1 MKTNNE
7 KSSSYSIS
15 RQAMAFR
22 IAPLAGTLAL
32 VGSSLAMFGSGTL
45 LAGAAPISPVT
56 ATSSPSPSNPA
67 TSATTTSDV
76 VVPNGVCRGSIQARG
91 GNGEWGNEG
100 GGRDTGGGG
109 DGAIITAAYD
119 MTPGQTVN
127 VRRHAGG
134 PVQDNGNNGGQ
145 GGDAIEVRVNGT
157 MRVFA
162 GGGGGGGNNSDDT
175 GDDPSWGRGGNAG
188 LPTSPATASAGGGRA
203 GNNNGPTGSVGG
215 GGDGDNG
222 SGGNGGT
229 TAVGNGGGASGNG
242 GANGAAGS
250 GNYGGQGGAGDQDGF
265 IVGEGGAGGSGGAGF
280 FGGGGGGGGN
290 DALGDGND
298 DVAGGG
304 GGGSST
310 VSNTGLL
317 TGTRSEV
324 TGSVNYGATGV
335 ASSANAGD
343 KNPVDNN
350 VGSTITWRPCNYEL
364 GVGKT
369 ASATSRTP
377 GSPLSWTIR
386 VTNNGPDNMSTNT
399 AAVPGAGVPTDRD
412 TVVVMLLCCVKRRF
426 GF

>member
-157 MRVFA
+157 MRVLPAVEAAEATTQTIRAMTRA
-162 GGGGGGGNNSDDT
+162 GVGAATLVCQPPQRLQALVVVALETTTVRQDQLAAAEMVT
-175 GDDPSWGRGGNAG
+175 MARAATVAPQPWATVAAH
-188 LPTSPATASAGGGRA
+188 LATAVPTAQPAPATMADKAELE
-203 GNNNGPTGSVGG
+203 
-215 GGDGDNG
+215 
-222 SGGNGGT
+222 
-229 TAVGNGGGASGNG
+229 
-242 GANGAAGS
+242 
-250 GNYGGQGGAGDQDGF
+250 
-265 IVGEGGAGGSGGAGF
+265 IKM
-280 FGGGGGGGGN
+280 
-290 DALGDGND
+290 
-298 DVAGGG
+298 
-304 GGGSST
+304 
-310 VSNTGLL
+310 
-317 TGTRSEV
+317 
-324 TGSVNYGATGV
+324 
-335 ASSANAGD
+335 ASSLEKVAPA
-343 KNPVDNN
+343 VQAER
-350 VGSTITWRPCNYEL
+350 VS
-364 GVGKT
+364 
-369 ASATSRTP
+369 SAVAVAVAATMHSAM
-377 GSPLSWTIR
+377 
-386 VTNNGPDNMSTNT
+386 VTMT
-399 AAVPGAGVPTDRD
+399 
-412 TVVVMLLCCVKRRF
+412 
-426 GF
+426 